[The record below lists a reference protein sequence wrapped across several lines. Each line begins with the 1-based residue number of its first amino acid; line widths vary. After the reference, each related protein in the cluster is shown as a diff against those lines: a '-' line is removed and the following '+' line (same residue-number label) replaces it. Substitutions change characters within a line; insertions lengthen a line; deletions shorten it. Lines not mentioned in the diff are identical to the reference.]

1 MTHIGSLL
9 LDARHSDGHRN
20 GCGIPISYSSR
31 LSRSVYVPCDTARG
45 TRGCCNAQEKSKS
58 STSH

>member
-9 LDARHSDGHRN
+9 LDAATLMVTGMAVVFLFL
-20 GCGIPISYSSR
+20 YSSR